1 MSISPNALS
10 SLIAASALAILGAGF
25 PAAAETPAGPQERVS
40 VEVSVADLDLSS
52 EAGARVAVGRI
63 KSAAREVCR
72 DAAPRSLLAPRARHE
87 CERLTVAKTIAEIG
101 GDRPMLAALDER
113 Q

>member
-1 MSISPNALS
+1 MKISPNAFS
-10 SLIAASALAILGAGF
+10 SLIAAGAIAFLGAGA
-25 PAAAETPAGPQERVS
+25 PAAAEAHAGPQERVT

-52 EAGARVAVGRI
+52 EAGARVALGRI

-72 DAAPRSLLAPRARHE
+72 DAAPRSLLAPRTRHE
-87 CERLTVAKTIAEIG
+87 CEREAVANTIAELG
-101 GDRPMLAALDER
+101 GDRPMLAALGER